1 MKKFLLSF
9 VLSAALWNIAA
20 QEKPLPVTYQSEML
34 GLGTASL
41 YDTYLSPLPYSGLN
55 ISLLTEQIKMTKWEN
70 GRIALQHL
78 LSIDGSLT
86 LNPSGTAA
94 MYSGLLNYDFGAF
107 YRFRP
112 APHFQIFAGAQ
123 LDVLGGA
130 LYNTRNGNN
139 PINLKLHFNLNASA
153 IAAYRFRIWK
163 QPIQLRYQV
172 NLPVAGLFFSPEY
185 GQSYYEIGMGSSP
198 AYLYYGTWANQFII
212 KNLFSVEA
220 PINNFSLRLSYVNCY
235 QETRIN
241 QLETRLVSNTFY
253 LGFSQYFHTVSSE
266 KINPKKYRYVFE

>member
-1 MKKFLLSF
+1 MMLYPAS
-9 VLSAALWNIAA
+9 A
-20 QEKPLPVTYQSEML
+20 QEKTAPVTYQSEML

-55 ISLLTEQIKMTKWEN
+55 ISLLTEQIKLTKWGNE
-70 GRIALQHL
+70 RIALQHL

-94 MYSGLLNYDFGAF
+94 FYSGLLNYDFGAF

-112 APHFQIFAGAQ
+112 APHFQILAGAQ
-123 LDVLGGA
+123 LDVLGGT

-139 PINLKLHFNLNASA
+139 PINLKLHFNFNASA
-153 IAAYRFRIWK
+153 IAAYRFKIRK
-163 QPIQLRYQV
+163 QPIQLRYQI

-198 AYLYYGTWANQFII
+198 AYLYFGTWANQFNI
-212 KNLFSVEA
+212 KNLVSVEV
-220 PINNFSLRLSYVNCY
+220 PFNRFSLRFSYVNWFY
-235 QETRIN
+235 ETRIN
-241 QLETRLVSNTFY
+241 QLETRMVSNTFY
-253 LGFSQYFHTVSSE
+253 LGFSQYFHTVSSK
-266 KINPKKYRYVFE
+266 KINPEKYRYVFE